1 MCLDSD
7 GTAGPPGTLFVFD
20 PQAGDDPFEPE
31 RLVPDLAELVSTV
44 VTAYESG
51 AVPPRRHLD
60 RARGPATGRAQ
71 TGPLKTSLPA
81 AFAMFWGKVYQGA
94 LTEGAMRAYA
104 RSVTAMTSL
113 G

>member
-51 AVPPRRHLD
+51 AAPPVDTWIEPEDLPPDLPPDVRRLV
-60 RARGPATGRAQ
+60 R
-71 TGPLKTSLPA
+71 
-81 AFAMFWGKVYQGA
+81 
-94 LTEGAMRAYA
+94 
-104 RSVTAMTSL
+104 
-113 G
+113 